1 MEMLMQLWLPILL
14 SAVFVFIASS
24 VIHMALKWH
33 NVDYHGFANED
44 EVGAALGK
52 ANPAPGMYMIPY
64 CKDMK
69 DMGSPEMQ
77 KKFQDG
83 PVAKIIL
90 RVGSTPN
97 MGKPLMQWFLYCVLV
112 SLFCAYIAAHTLA
125 AGTQFL
131 QVFRV
136 VGTIAFMAYAFGS
149 IPNGIW
155 WGNPWGAVLKD
166 LLDGLIYG
174 LATAAAFA
182 WLWPH

>member
-1 MEMLMQLWLPILL
+1 MDMLMQLWLPILL

-33 NVDYHGFANED
+33 NADYHGFANED
-44 EVGAALGK
+44 EVRAALSKG
-52 ANPAPGMYMIPY
+52 NPAPGIYMIPY

-83 PVAKIIL
+83 PVTKIIL
-90 RVGSTPN
+90 RAGCIPN

-149 IPNGIW
+149 IPHGIW
-155 WGNPWGAVLKD
+155 WGNP
-166 LLDGLIYG
+166 
-174 LATAAAFA
+174 
-182 WLWPH
+182 

>member
-1 MEMLMQLWLPILL
+1 MDLLMQLWLPIVL

-33 NVDYHGFANED
+33 NSDYHGFADED
-44 EVGAALGK
+44 EVRAAVSKGK
-52 ANPAPGMYMIPY
+52 PAPGIYMIPF

-83 PVAKIIL
+83 PIAKIVL
-90 RVGSTPN
+90 RAGCTPS
-97 MGKPLMQWFLYCVLV
+97 MGKPLAQWFVFCLLV
-112 SLFCAYIAAHTLA
+112 SFFCAYVAAHTLGVGA
-125 AGTQFL
+125 PFL
-131 QVFRV
+131 HVFRV
-136 VGTIAFMAYAFGS
+136 VGTVAFMAYAFGC
-149 IPNGIW
+149 IPQGIW
-155 WGNPWGAVLKD
+155 WGQPWPAVIKD

-174 LATAAAFA
+174 LVTAAAFA